1 MNKATKIIPL
11 ALFFLLWFCLSAQ
24 GVFAQNNKF
33 GVHIAVPSD
42 EDIEK
47 AAELVNSNGGEYG
60 YITIVIQDDRRD
72 VAYWQSIF
80 DKLRKLKLIPIIR
93 IATHPEGEVWKVP
106 NESDAASWVDF
117 FQKLNWVTKDRY
129 IILFNEPNHAAE
141 WGGAVDPVSFGKVSA
156 SFAKALKSASL
167 DYKIMLAGLDLSA
180 PEARTSYADAYSFLK
195 EGVGVFCQ
203 TITTSDQVK
212 CGDYI
217 DAISSHA
224 YPNPGFV
231 GSPYDVGRKSIKGYE
246 TEIGWF
252 KEFFSGNDYPVFI
265 TETGWDS
272 SKISHTNVA
281 SYFEYAFKN
290 IWLPDDR
297 VKAVT
302 PFILNYQGQ
311 PFLGF
316 SLLEL
321 GSLSPKAQFISI
333 QGLSKLKGKP
343 EIVDKARIL
352 SNLPSDFVELGRSVV
367 SVNITNIGQ
376 AIWGNETSYSIR
388 VSSSPYVLSGKA
400 TIPTTVEP
408 FKSTSIFVPI
418 YSQDVQKD
426 VPGILTIELVKGES
440 DVIGKFQKT
449 FILHPQPS
457 ALIKASMMA
466 KGLSTGDGF
475 ELQIFDKD
483 EKLVYR
489 KKDLKITLGSVIIDE
504 LPNVVPGN
512 TYRFVLLK
520 PYYLPR
526 QVMVQVLNGENT
538 VEFDQLLPLDMNN
551 DGALTLGDV
560 QGLFIKRNTEDLGI
574 VEKINL
580 FLPFK

>member
-1 MNKATKIIPL
+1 MKKIFIL
-11 ALFFLLWFCLSAQ
+11 VSFVLLLLHLFTE
-24 GVFAQNNKF
+24 GVIAQNNKF
-33 GVHIAVPSD
+33 GVHIAVPSE

-47 AAELVNSNGGEYG
+47 AAELINSNGGEYG

-72 VAYWQSIF
+72 VSYWQSVF

-93 IATHPEGEVWKVP
+93 IATHPEGEVWKTP
-106 NESDAASWVDF
+106 TEADASSWVEF
-117 FQKLNWVTKDRY
+117 LQKLNWVTKDRF

-141 WGGAVDPVSFGKVSA
+141 WGGSVDPISFGKVSA
-156 SFAKALKSASL
+156 AFAKALKSAST
-167 DYKIMLAGLDLSA
+167 DYIIMLAGLDLSA
-180 PEARTSYADAYSFLK
+180 PEARTSYADAYLFLK
-195 EGVGVFCQ
+195 ESKTAFCDSLK
-203 TITTSDQVK
+203 TNDQLK

-231 GSPYDVGRKSIKGYE
+231 GSPYETGRKSIKGYE
-246 TEIGWF
+246 IEIAWF
-252 KEFFSGNDYPVFI
+252 KELFDGKDYPVYI

-272 SKISHTNVA
+272 SKLVHATVA
-281 SYFEYAFKN
+281 SYYEYAFN
-290 IWLPDDR
+290 NVWLPDNR

-321 GSLSPKAQFISI
+321 GSLSPKTQFIRM
-333 QGLSKLKGKP
+333 QGMVKIKGQP
-343 EIVDKARIL
+343 EIVDKAKIVG
-352 SNLPSDFVELGRSVV
+352 NIPNDFVELGRSVV
-367 SVNITNIGQ
+367 SVNISNIGQ
-376 AIWGNETSYSIR
+376 AIWGNTSSYSIR
-388 VSSSPYVLSGKA
+388 VTSSPYVLSGKA
-400 TIPTTVEP
+400 TLPNQIEP
-408 FKSTSIFVPI
+408 FKSTNIYVPI
-418 YSQDVQKD
+418 YSQDVEKD
-426 VPGILTIELVKGES
+426 VPGVLTIELIRGET
-440 DVIGKFQKT
+440 DIVGKIQKT

-457 ALIKASMMA
+457 AHIKATMMS
-466 KGLSTGDGF
+466 KGLSSGDDF
-475 ELQIFDKD
+475 ELQVFDKD

-489 KKDLKITLGSVIIDE
+489 KNNLKITLGTVEIDE
-504 LPNVVPGN
+504 LPNVVPGG

-526 QVMVQVLNGENT
+526 QVMTQVLNGENT

-560 QGLFIKRNTEDLGI
+560 QGLFIKRGANDLGI

-580 FLPFK
+580 FLPFR